1 VDLCKECNASET
13 LDPVN
18 IAKERNGNTSQTR
31 CQNVPIQRGQL
42 RGTVIGRSSIDGWG
56 LFVREYV
63 EVGGFL
69 RVLFSQLYY

>member
-1 VDLCKECNASET
+1 MDLCKECNASET